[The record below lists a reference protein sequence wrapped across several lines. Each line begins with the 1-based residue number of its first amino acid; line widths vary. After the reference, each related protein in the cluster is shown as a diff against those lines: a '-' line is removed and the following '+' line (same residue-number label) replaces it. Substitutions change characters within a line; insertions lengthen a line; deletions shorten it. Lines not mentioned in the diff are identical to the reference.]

1 MRHLAGEDGMR
12 SKIFRKVG
20 SVILMV
26 AGLALLGACG
36 SSDSGPTAGS
46 NPTGPITV
54 TARTGPM
61 GMYLTDGE
69 GRSLYLFEADT
80 NGRSTCDGACAT
92 QWPPL
97 LTTGTPQA
105 GSGVAASMLGT
116 VERSGGVQ
124 QVTYNKHPL
133 YLFIEDTAAG
143 NVNGQGVNAFGAL
156 WWLVSPAGN
165 AITTTSSPTTGY

>member
-1 MRHLAGEDGMR
+1 MI
-12 SKIFRKVG
+12 SKIFRNVG
-20 SVILMV
+20 LVILII
-26 AGLALLGACG
+26 AGLAVLGACG
-36 SSDSGPTAGS
+36 SSNKGLSAGS
-46 NPTGPITV
+46 SPTGPVTV
-54 TARTGPM
+54 MARTGPM
-61 GMYLTDGE
+61 GTYLTDGQ
-69 GRSLYLFEADT
+69 GRSLYLFVADT
-80 NGRSTCDGACAT
+80 NGTSTCNDACAV

-105 GSGVAASMLGT
+105 GSGVTASMLGT
-116 VERSGGVQ
+116 VDRSGGAK

-165 AITTTSSPTTGY
+165 AITTTSAPTTGY